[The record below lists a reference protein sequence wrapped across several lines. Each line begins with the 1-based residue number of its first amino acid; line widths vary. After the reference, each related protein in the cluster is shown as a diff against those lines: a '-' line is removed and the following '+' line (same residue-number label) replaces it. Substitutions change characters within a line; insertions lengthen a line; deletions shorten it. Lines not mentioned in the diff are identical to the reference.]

1 MALGSV
7 TSMGV
12 ASGVLTKDLF
22 DQLKTADEAA
32 QVKPYEK
39 KLETN
44 TAKQTALTELLTK
57 LTTFKS
63 AVSSLGDST
72 AFANRKVE
80 SSVSDNP
87 AATLT
92 ASSGVALQ
100 DLMVEVMQ
108 IAKNDVY
115 QSKGFNKDTD
125 TVLSSLSSGQKATF
139 TLVQNGKEYAIEV
152 DSTTTFRQLADKIN
166 DATDGKIQAKI
177 INTGEKTNPYRLT
190 LTSTETGVDNAIGF
204 YAGSKDSNGIYQET
218 QEAKDVLSALGWNLK
233 TTDFDAEG
241 FGGFSSSSAQKVQ
254 LSSNGL
260 QDSLGLTSDIKF
272 TVFVG
277 DESFEIDALTT
288 DTYDDLVKRVDTVTG
303 GKVQLSAGGNVN
315 NEFSFSFSAG
325 LNAPSG
331 SEVKV
336 FDGVKVAGASGD
348 VYQTNADASSFL
360 SNNLGLNVV
369 KNYGVDDA
377 NGEYHIKQAQDAIF
391 TLDGVRMIRSSNQV
405 NDIGAGLT
413 LSLKQEGE
421 VNFSI
426 EQDVADISETMN
438 SLVEAFNELTNF
450 LTEATKYD
458 VDTGVAGDLQGVS
471 EVTSLRSNI
480 ISQLF
485 QTQMV
490 DGVEID
496 DDGNEVSTK
505 VMASLQ
511 DFGLT
516 LNESG
521 LLTFDSS
528 VFNEKVSEDISF
540 AEKFF
545 SGVSGFEELNYVGE
559 SIKLDQDIDFKNSGF
574 KITFNDKTYDLSKD
588 VDGNDFVLTG
598 ADAAERAKN
607 LAEHINSFAI
617 EDLNVSVEEIS
628 VRNGSTTTVEYIIK
642 FNSDNGSDFK
652 LEGNERFLEGL
663 GLESTQLS
671 PQYEQGT
678 GIFAN
683 LKEVLDGINGS
694 NGTLTLYEQQ
704 LKSESK
710 QLQESKQ
717 QSQDRIDARYETL
730 QNTWVQYEIIMSKLN
745 TQSNAISQMIAA
757 MSSTEQ

>member
-22 DQLKTADEAA
+22 DQLKTADEAE

-277 DESFEIDALTT
+277 NEI
-288 DTYDDLVKRVDTVTG
+288 
-303 GKVQLSAGGNVN
+303 
-315 NEFSFSFSAG
+315 F
-325 LNAPSG
+325 
-331 SEVKV
+331 
-336 FDGVKVAGASGD
+336 
-348 VYQTNADASSFL
+348 
-360 SNNLGLNVV
+360 
-369 KNYGVDDA
+369 
-377 NGEYHIKQAQDAIF
+377 
-391 TLDGVRMIRSSNQV
+391 
-405 NDIGAGLT
+405 
-413 LSLKQEGE
+413 
-421 VNFSI
+421 
-426 EQDVADISETMN
+426 
-438 SLVEAFNELTNF
+438 
-450 LTEATKYD
+450 
-458 VDTGVAGDLQGVS
+458 
-471 EVTSLRSNI
+471 
-480 ISQLF
+480 
-485 QTQMV
+485 
-490 DGVEID
+490 
-496 DDGNEVSTK
+496 
-505 VMASLQ
+505 
-511 DFGLT
+511 
-516 LNESG
+516 
-521 LLTFDSS
+521 
-528 VFNEKVSEDISF
+528 
-540 AEKFF
+540 
-545 SGVSGFEELNYVGE
+545 
-559 SIKLDQDIDFKNSGF
+559 
-574 KITFNDKTYDLSKD
+574 
-588 VDGNDFVLTG
+588 
-598 ADAAERAKN
+598 
-607 LAEHINSFAI
+607 
-617 EDLNVSVEEIS
+617 
-628 VRNGSTTTVEYIIK
+628 
-642 FNSDNGSDFK
+642 
-652 LEGNERFLEGL
+652 
-663 GLESTQLS
+663 
-671 PQYEQGT
+671 
-678 GIFAN
+678 
-683 LKEVLDGINGS
+683 
-694 NGTLTLYEQQ
+694 
-704 LKSESK
+704 
-710 QLQESKQ
+710 
-717 QSQDRIDARYETL
+717 
-730 QNTWVQYEIIMSKLN
+730 
-745 TQSNAISQMIAA
+745 
-757 MSSTEQ
+757 